1 MDGSDNMYLIRMM
14 LIWLF
19 GLTCGLSVASWLIA
33 SERIGDAIVFVYL
46 TNGAAIAVFVA
57 IIVFLLR
64 YSKKKSR
71 HDKV

>member
-1 MDGSDNMYLIRMM
+1 MYLIRMM